1 MRCSGSAHGSAIA
14 VHSAASLHAGNND
27 GVPTAAVSEV
37 PRDEP
42 IIATGSA
49 ITGSVA
55 GESGCA

>member
-1 MRCSGSAHGSAIA
+1 VGIAIA